1 MTIGIYYW
9 GLILEMKVKSV
20 NIGYGEKENGIDY
33 LIFCF
38 ILFSNIF
45 WWDRLD
51 ELEYFERKELMMM
64 LFLSAKFDNW

>member
-45 WWDRLD
+45 
-51 ELEYFERKELMMM
+51 
-64 LFLSAKFDNW
+64 